1 MAKKKKNKT
10 SKRQESTKVKENPNS
25 VHKKSTPHEKEV
37 NEDDSIA
44 EVLNNALILDES
56 TEIVVLSDIKNNNEK
71 QMMVTPPLLTKK
83 QEPGSKSSI
92 EREVG
97 DSWSKKS
104 STSSRNIS
112 YTSSGD
118 SSWMERDPFEVSYSG
133 SINYN
138 NGNASTKAT
147 KRGNVAPGGDLRTIE
162 DYIAMGVPR
171 DIAEMKHPLE
181 NVWAFWYFSNDKS
194 RSWEQNQHNVST
206 VDTIEDFWQIYNYV
220 EPASQLGIGCDY
232 ALFKKGIMPDWE
244 DYQNKYGGR
253 WIIERGDSGRMEDMD
268 EYWLETLFM
277 LIGEHIQP
285 YNYLING
292 AVIQTKRGKFR
303 LAIWLKDAKDRVG
316 ITYIGEYIKR
326 VLKISKTIEFSVHSE
341 DQTRLGQG
349 SRTSPSGK
357 NKICV

>member
-1 MAKKKKNKT
+1 MAKKKKNKN
-10 SKRQESTKVKENPNS
+10 SKRQESTKVKENPN
-25 VHKKSTPHEKEV
+25 KKSTPHEKEV

-71 QMMVTPPLLTKK
+71 QMMITPPQITKK

-97 DSWSKKS
+97 ASSKKS
-104 STSSRNIS
+104 SSSSRNIS

-253 WIIERGDSGRMEDMD
+253 WIIERGDGGRMEDMD
-268 EYWLETLFM
+268 DYWLETLFM
-277 LIGEHIQP
+277 LIGEHIEP
-285 YNYLING
+285 YNHLING

-303 LAIWLKDAKDRVG
+303 LAIWLKDAKDRAG

-326 VLKISKTIEFSVHSE
+326 ALKIPKTIEFSVHSE